1 MLKIIDKENSFKIS
15 LCYKYT
21 LNDPYEKEKNEQKDN
36 PISNLFSSFDE
47 IKYIIENNNKYLNL
61 FKFIYFNSTKINS
74 ILYDSEEMIHLN
86 STDIKNDISNY
97 FYLALL
103 LESDQTI
110 VNYEYSFD
118 IIKNIDKQLKNK
130 ENKDNNIF
138 KQMVTSKLLIDLIE
152 NYRRLEQ
159 EDEQYKEQLDT
170 IEEKAI
176 KINEECIKKLGLEE
190 KKIKTNNKID
200 QIYAEIINKIIQKVQ
215 IEKDLN
221 TVEQMDLSNINITK
235 NIFDKLINELD
246 IVKNKDINEKYI
258 IKDIKDLTNEETI
271 NFYYILFKYIL
282 KSSHYIY
289 QIPLIL
295 ESRKAILKII
305 NSSKDFLNDLD
316 NINNKDKLKYN
327 LDFITDSKFYHNKYD
342 IRKNG
347 KNNTNSQISPLST
360 KYNSLK
366 KSVKQSISIEIDEE
380 DYKILKLEK
389 IIRNKKKKYKKDKIY
404 IKDIS
409 IDFIKEM
416 SNGFFIFSG
425 LEDILYIYN
434 KDFVLKNDIIF
445 ELPLNE
451 QQLLPTQQNSN
462 MVKTLKFKNTQNI
475 IETNESISK
484 RYLNKPTLDLID
496 CSKYGLSFYTLDCLN
511 SSRNKNTAQIDIS
524 CNGCFEIN
532 GQYIIYGEKGIYHFD
547 NIPSGSAQDFN
558 NLNIDKTNYK
568 GGIKINENILS
579 LTSNQILPNGKD
591 IIIFYDVEKKQNVKQ
606 LENISCVVGINGITL
621 LEIEEK
627 YILLYACKKYIS
639 SQKNGIFLIELD
651 VCKKYVSSKK
661 NSTFLIEPDFK
672 GKEQIKGKFFETED
686 FEVNCFCPISIK
698 DKKTSNYFFVGGF
711 DKGKRIGLI
720 KLYKFVIKK
729 EIEIEFIDDL
739 DFEEDN
745 ISFGGTINC
754 IVQSK
759 HNGKILV
766 SCWNKKVYVFSKP
779 NLDFYLKEDEYEK
792 QHLLN

>member
-21 LNDPYEKEKNEQKDN
+21 LNDPYEKEKVEQN

-61 FKFIYFNSTKINS
+61 FMFIYFNSTKINL
-74 ILYDSEEMIHLN
+74 ILYVSEEMIHLN

-130 ENKDNNIF
+130 DNNIF
-138 KQMVTSKLLIDLIE
+138 KQMVTSKLLIDLIV
-152 NYRRLEQ
+152 NYRQSEQ

-170 IEEKAI
+170 IEKQAI

-235 NIFDKLINELD
+235 NIFDKLTNTID
-246 IVKNKDINEKYI
+246 IIKNKDINEKYI

-282 KSSHYIY
+282 KSSRYIY

-295 ESRKAILKII
+295 ESRKAILKMIK
-305 NSSKDFLNDLD
+305 SSKDFLNDLD

-342 IRKNG
+342 IRKNE

-404 IKDIS
+404 IKYIS

-434 KDFVLKNDIIF
+434 KDFELKNDIIF

-451 QQLLPTQQNSN
+451 QQLLTTQQNSN
-462 MVKTLKFKNTQNI
+462 MIKTLKFKNTQNI

-496 CSKYGLSFYTLDCLN
+496 CSKYGLSF
-511 SSRNKNTAQIDIS
+511 I
-524 CNGCFEIN
+524 
-532 GQYIIYGEKGIYHFD
+532 H
-547 NIPSGSAQDFN
+547 
-558 NLNIDKTNYK
+558 
-568 GGIKINENILS
+568 
-579 LTSNQILPNGKD
+579 
-591 IIIFYDVEKKQNVKQ
+591 
-606 LENISCVVGINGITL
+606 
-621 LEIEEK
+621 
-627 YILLYACKKYIS
+627 
-639 SQKNGIFLIELD
+639 
-651 VCKKYVSSKK
+651 
-661 NSTFLIEPDFK
+661 
-672 GKEQIKGKFFETED
+672 
-686 FEVNCFCPISIK
+686 
-698 DKKTSNYFFVGGF
+698 
-711 DKGKRIGLI
+711 
-720 KLYKFVIKK
+720 
-729 EIEIEFIDDL
+729 
-739 DFEEDN
+739 
-745 ISFGGTINC
+745 
-754 IVQSK
+754 
-759 HNGKILV
+759 
-766 SCWNKKVYVFSKP
+766 
-779 NLDFYLKEDEYEK
+779 
-792 QHLLN
+792 

>member
-1 MLKIIDKENSFKIS
+1 MLKIIDKDSFKIS

-21 LNDPYEKEKNEQKDN
+21 LNDPYENEKNEQKDN

-61 FKFIYFNSTKINS
+61 FKFIYFNRTKINS

-103 LESDQTI
+103 LESDQTM

-170 IEEKAI
+170 IEKQAI

-235 NIFDKLINELD
+235 NIFDELTNVLD
-246 IVKNKDINEKYI
+246 IIKNKDINEKYI

-295 ESRKAILKII
+295 ESRKAILKMI

-327 LDFITDSKFYHNKYD
+327 LNFITDSKFYHNKYD
-342 IRKNG
+342 IRKNE

-389 IIRNKKKKYKKDKIY
+389 IIRNKKKK
-404 IKDIS
+404 IK
-409 IDFIKEM
+409 
-416 SNGFFIFSG
+416 
-425 LEDILYIYN
+425 
-434 KDFVLKNDIIF
+434 
-445 ELPLNE
+445 
-451 QQLLPTQQNSN
+451 
-462 MVKTLKFKNTQNI
+462 NI
-475 IETNESISK
+475 
-484 RYLNKPTLDLID
+484 
-496 CSKYGLSFYTLDCLN
+496 
-511 SSRNKNTAQIDIS
+511 
-524 CNGCFEIN
+524 
-532 GQYIIYGEKGIYHFD
+532 
-547 NIPSGSAQDFN
+547 
-558 NLNIDKTNYK
+558 
-568 GGIKINENILS
+568 
-579 LTSNQILPNGKD
+579 
-591 IIIFYDVEKKQNVKQ
+591 
-606 LENISCVVGINGITL
+606 
-621 LEIEEK
+621 
-627 YILLYACKKYIS
+627 
-639 SQKNGIFLIELD
+639 
-651 VCKKYVSSKK
+651 
-661 NSTFLIEPDFK
+661 
-672 GKEQIKGKFFETED
+672 
-686 FEVNCFCPISIK
+686 
-698 DKKTSNYFFVGGF
+698 
-711 DKGKRIGLI
+711 
-720 KLYKFVIKK
+720 
-729 EIEIEFIDDL
+729 
-739 DFEEDN
+739 
-745 ISFGGTINC
+745 
-754 IVQSK
+754 
-759 HNGKILV
+759 
-766 SCWNKKVYVFSKP
+766 
-779 NLDFYLKEDEYEK
+779 
-792 QHLLN
+792 

>member
-61 FKFIYFNSTKINS
+61 FKFIYFNRTKINS

-103 LESDQTI
+103 LESDQTM

-170 IEEKAI
+170 IEKQAI

-235 NIFDKLINELD
+235 NIFDKLTNTLD
-246 IVKNKDINEKYI
+246 IIKNKDINEKYI

-295 ESRKAILKII
+295 ESRKAILKMI

-327 LDFITDSKFYHNKYD
+327 LNFITDSKFYHNKYD
-342 IRKNG
+342 IRKNE

-389 IIRNKKKKYKKDKIY
+389 IIKNKKKKDKKY
-404 IKDIS
+404 IKYMS

-445 ELPLNE
+445 ELP
-451 QQLLPTQQNSN
+451 
-462 MVKTLKFKNTQNI
+462 
-475 IETNESISK
+475 
-484 RYLNKPTLDLID
+484 
-496 CSKYGLSFYTLDCLN
+496 
-511 SSRNKNTAQIDIS
+511 
-524 CNGCFEIN
+524 
-532 GQYIIYGEKGIYHFD
+532 
-547 NIPSGSAQDFN
+547 
-558 NLNIDKTNYK
+558 
-568 GGIKINENILS
+568 
-579 LTSNQILPNGKD
+579 
-591 IIIFYDVEKKQNVKQ
+591 
-606 LENISCVVGINGITL
+606 
-621 LEIEEK
+621 
-627 YILLYACKKYIS
+627 
-639 SQKNGIFLIELD
+639 
-651 VCKKYVSSKK
+651 
-661 NSTFLIEPDFK
+661 
-672 GKEQIKGKFFETED
+672 
-686 FEVNCFCPISIK
+686 
-698 DKKTSNYFFVGGF
+698 
-711 DKGKRIGLI
+711 
-720 KLYKFVIKK
+720 
-729 EIEIEFIDDL
+729 
-739 DFEEDN
+739 
-745 ISFGGTINC
+745 
-754 IVQSK
+754 
-759 HNGKILV
+759 
-766 SCWNKKVYVFSKP
+766 
-779 NLDFYLKEDEYEK
+779 
-792 QHLLN
+792 

>member
-21 LNDPYEKEKNEQKDN
+21 LNDPYENEKNEQKDN

-61 FKFIYFNSTKINS
+61 FKFIYFNRTKINS

-103 LESDQTI
+103 LESDQTV

-152 NYRRLEQ
+152 NYRLSEQ

-235 NIFDKLINELD
+235 NIFDELTNVLD
-246 IVKNKDINEKYI
+246 IIKNKDISEKYI

-282 KSSHYIY
+282 KSSRYIY

-295 ESRKAILKII
+295 ESRKAILKMI

-316 NINNKDKLKYN
+316 NINNKDKLKYILN
-327 LDFITDSKFYHNKYD
+327 FITDSKFYHNKYD
-342 IRKNG
+342 IRKNE

-366 KSVKQSISIEIDEE
+366 KSVKQSISI
-380 DYKILKLEK
+380 
-389 IIRNKKKKYKKDKIY
+389 
-404 IKDIS
+404 
-409 IDFIKEM
+409 
-416 SNGFFIFSG
+416 
-425 LEDILYIYN
+425 
-434 KDFVLKNDIIF
+434 
-445 ELPLNE
+445 
-451 QQLLPTQQNSN
+451 
-462 MVKTLKFKNTQNI
+462 
-475 IETNESISK
+475 
-484 RYLNKPTLDLID
+484 
-496 CSKYGLSFYTLDCLN
+496 
-511 SSRNKNTAQIDIS
+511 
-524 CNGCFEIN
+524 
-532 GQYIIYGEKGIYHFD
+532 
-547 NIPSGSAQDFN
+547 
-558 NLNIDKTNYK
+558 
-568 GGIKINENILS
+568 
-579 LTSNQILPNGKD
+579 
-591 IIIFYDVEKKQNVKQ
+591 
-606 LENISCVVGINGITL
+606 
-621 LEIEEK
+621 
-627 YILLYACKKYIS
+627 
-639 SQKNGIFLIELD
+639 
-651 VCKKYVSSKK
+651 
-661 NSTFLIEPDFK
+661 
-672 GKEQIKGKFFETED
+672 
-686 FEVNCFCPISIK
+686 
-698 DKKTSNYFFVGGF
+698 
-711 DKGKRIGLI
+711 
-720 KLYKFVIKK
+720 
-729 EIEIEFIDDL
+729 
-739 DFEEDN
+739 
-745 ISFGGTINC
+745 
-754 IVQSK
+754 
-759 HNGKILV
+759 
-766 SCWNKKVYVFSKP
+766 
-779 NLDFYLKEDEYEK
+779 
-792 QHLLN
+792 

>member
-21 LNDPYEKEKNEQKDN
+21 LNDPYENEKNEQKDN

-61 FKFIYFNSTKINS
+61 FKFIYFNRTKINS

-103 LESDQTI
+103 LESDQTV

-170 IEEKAI
+170 IEKQAI

-235 NIFDKLINELD
+235 NIFDKLTNTLD
-246 IVKNKDINEKYI
+246 IIKNKDINEKYI

-282 KSSHYIY
+282 KSSRYIY

-295 ESRKAILKII
+295 ESRKAILKMI

-316 NINNKDKLKYN
+316 NINNKDKLKYILN
-327 LDFITDSKFYHNKYD
+327 FITDSKFYHNKYD
-342 IRKNG
+342 IRKNE

-366 KSVKQSISIEIDEE
+366 KSVKQSISI
-380 DYKILKLEK
+380 
-389 IIRNKKKKYKKDKIY
+389 
-404 IKDIS
+404 
-409 IDFIKEM
+409 
-416 SNGFFIFSG
+416 
-425 LEDILYIYN
+425 
-434 KDFVLKNDIIF
+434 
-445 ELPLNE
+445 
-451 QQLLPTQQNSN
+451 
-462 MVKTLKFKNTQNI
+462 
-475 IETNESISK
+475 
-484 RYLNKPTLDLID
+484 
-496 CSKYGLSFYTLDCLN
+496 
-511 SSRNKNTAQIDIS
+511 
-524 CNGCFEIN
+524 
-532 GQYIIYGEKGIYHFD
+532 
-547 NIPSGSAQDFN
+547 
-558 NLNIDKTNYK
+558 
-568 GGIKINENILS
+568 
-579 LTSNQILPNGKD
+579 
-591 IIIFYDVEKKQNVKQ
+591 
-606 LENISCVVGINGITL
+606 
-621 LEIEEK
+621 
-627 YILLYACKKYIS
+627 
-639 SQKNGIFLIELD
+639 
-651 VCKKYVSSKK
+651 
-661 NSTFLIEPDFK
+661 
-672 GKEQIKGKFFETED
+672 
-686 FEVNCFCPISIK
+686 
-698 DKKTSNYFFVGGF
+698 
-711 DKGKRIGLI
+711 
-720 KLYKFVIKK
+720 
-729 EIEIEFIDDL
+729 
-739 DFEEDN
+739 
-745 ISFGGTINC
+745 
-754 IVQSK
+754 
-759 HNGKILV
+759 
-766 SCWNKKVYVFSKP
+766 
-779 NLDFYLKEDEYEK
+779 
-792 QHLLN
+792 